1 MAFTREKKKK
11 MKKKKKKE
19 EEEEE
24 EEEEERYNWLTPF
37 TNLSDWTNGRI
48 LKGVLK
54 E

>member
-11 MKKKKKKE
+11 KRRRRRRRRRR
-19 EEEEE
+19 
-24 EEEEERYNWLTPF
+24 ERYNWLTSF